1 MNSMGLRKNVL
12 GGARIPQ
19 ELYLDMPAVDFFNR
33 IRYGAAAMRPL
44 ATNLLQ
50 QLVITATFRLVVQE
64 ILRRAG
70 ATRDNDGG
78 YVDVRGLLLG
88 ERIC

>member
-1 MNSMGLRKNVL
+1 MGSTKHVF

-19 ELYLDMPAVDFFNR
+19 GLYLDMPAVDVLNR

-44 ATNLLQ
+44 ATSLLQ
-50 QLVITATFRLVVQE
+50 QVVITATFRRVVQE